1 MHNTICQKIALS
13 DMTDPSLNFDNIV
26 QTCSQQLLLKFSYRK
41 LRTFLTKNVIIR
53 ESFEMQYLSV
63 VTLELKIIAEKFIQF
78 RSSQST
84 ALNPDD
90 KNLQIIRS
98 HLLVSRGLVFNQELS
113 VLEFRKRK
121 KCQSLHRITNTARRG
136 AEEPGAKRCTRSNY
150 GLMSRQSSGSSKM
163 QKDLLGQNL
172 LVLATVGINS
182 QLGILQDIGFLTAVW
197 RVSNL
202 SPASKPAILK
212 IVV

>member
-1 MHNTICQKIALS
+1 MIRIFRLS
-13 DMTDPSLNFDNIV
+13 EVIYWYLGVS
-26 QTCSQQLLLKFSYRK
+26 CS
-41 LRTFLTKNVIIR
+41 TKNC
-53 ESFEMQYLSV
+53 
-63 VTLELKIIAEKFIQF
+63 QF
-78 RSSQST
+78 QNF
-84 ALNPDD
+84 A
-90 KNLQIIRS
+90 K
-98 HLLVSRGLVFNQELS
+98 E
-113 VLEFRKRK
+113 K
-121 KCQSLHRITNTARRG
+121 KCRSLHRITNTARRG

-202 SPASKPAILK
+202 SPASKPAILN
-212 IVV
+212 IVVYIYRFCT

>member
-26 QTCSQQLLLKFSYRK
+26 QTCSQQLLLKFNYRK

-121 KCQSLHRITNTARRG
+121 KMSIPTQNHQHSPTRCRGTRR
-136 AEEPGAKRCTRSNY
+136 K
-150 GLMSRQSSGSSKM
+150 KM
-163 QKDLLGQNL
+163 HQE
-172 LVLATVGINS
+172 
-182 QLGILQDIGFLTAVW
+182 
-197 RVSNL
+197 
-202 SPASKPAILK
+202 
-212 IVV
+212 